1 MWAKWSSKN
10 KPVRSWGRRHGQTVN
25 AWRAI
30 DYGYVQTTD
39 WWQTVELVKIARGAW
54 FCSVCINA
62 TNTTRTPVSQAHSMI
77 VVLDKL
83 CHTRRVNLRWV
94 PWTLTGLVSGIG
106 ELTYVVP
113 ISRSLGV
120 MNIWFVAEKR
130 DVYWGPTTEP
140 SSPIKN
146 GTWRHIRSFVK
157 QLWCMILQMA
167 KICVGIWSISGGNK
181 KDCTTFSEIIQ
192 QQNQKPTLFW
202 ENRGRRYTKREFGRR
217 KSEAS
222 LDNCIRSSDRGETR
236 LSLDQLRSA
245 TTSTLHWICLQA
257 HPISE
262 VRTANMLSDPNQ
274 GFNLG
279 T

>member
-10 KPVRSWGRRHGQTVN
+10 KPVRSWGRRHGQTVS

-62 TNTTRTPVSQAHSMI
+62 TNTTCTPVSQVHSMI
-77 VVLDKL
+77 VVLARQTMSYEEGQSPMGAMNTNRFSVG
-83 CHTRRVNLRWV
+83 HRRVDICGSNKQESRYDKYMVCCRKERGVLRSHY
-94 PWTLTGLVSGIG
+94 WTQ
-106 ELTYVVP
+106 
-113 ISRSLGV
+113 
-120 MNIWFVAEKR
+120 
-130 DVYWGPTTEP
+130 
-140 SSPIKN
+140 
-146 GTWRHIRSFVK
+146 

-202 ENRGRRYTKREFGRR
+202 ENRGRRYTK
-217 KSEAS
+217 KK
-222 LDNCIRSSDRGETR
+222 
-236 LSLDQLRSA
+236 
-245 TTSTLHWICLQA
+245 
-257 HPISE
+257 
-262 VRTANMLSDPNQ
+262 
-274 GFNLG
+274 
-279 T
+279 